1 MGTRAVTAATG
12 REIRGPGTDELRWQ
26 SWDGL
31 RRLPQASAGELVPAG
46 SRALVLA
53 PHPDDELLG
62 CGGLIRQLVA
72 LRREVIV
79 LAVTDGAASHPHS
92 TLWPAARL
100 ARERPR
106 ESLRA
111 LRRLGAGSV
120 RVERLGLDDGRIGE
134 QAQRLDAALDRIVLG
149 TDVLVS
155 TWRLD
160 GHPDHEAS
168 GRAAAQAAARH
179 GAALLEM
186 PVWMWHWAAAGDT
199 RVPWERACRLGLDDD
214 SHAAKCAAV
223 EAYRSQ
229 LSPDPTT
236 GSGPVVAPGALARLM
251 RREEVY
257 FR

>member
-1 MGTRAVTAATG
+1 MTAATG
-12 REIRGPGTDELRWQ
+12 REIVGPGTDEHRWQ

-31 RRLPQASAGELVPAG
+31 RRLPQATAGDLVPAG

-79 LAVTDGAASHPHS
+79 LAVTDGAASHPRS
-92 TLWPAARL
+92 ALWPAARL
-100 ARERPR
+100 AQERPR

-120 RVERLGLDDGRIGE
+120 TVRRLGLDDGCVSE
-134 QAQRLDAALDRIVLG
+134 QAQRLDAALERIVVE
-149 TDVLVS
+149 TDVLIS

-168 GRAAAQAAARH
+168 GRAAAQAALRH

-186 PVWMWHWAAAGDT
+186 PVWMWHWAAAGDV
-199 RVPWERACRLGLDDD
+199 RVPWERACRLPLDDD
-214 SHAAKCAAV
+214 SHAAKCTAAQ
-223 EAYRSQ
+223 AYRSQ

-236 GSGPVVAPGALARLM
+236 GRGPIVAPSALSRLM

>member
-1 MGTRAVTAATG
+1 MTAATG
-12 REIRGPGTDELRWQ
+12 REIVGAGTDERRWQ
-26 SWDGL
+26 CWDGL
-31 RRLPQASAGELVPAG
+31 RGLPQATAGDLVPAG

-72 LRREVIV
+72 LGREVIV

-100 ARERPR
+100 AQERPR

-111 LRRLGAGSV
+111 LARLGAGNV
-120 RVERLGLDDGRIGE
+120 TMERLGLDDGCVSA
-134 QAQRLDAALDRIVLG
+134 QARRLDAALDRIVLE
-149 TDVLVS
+149 TDVLVA

-179 GAALLEM
+179 GATLLEM
-186 PVWMWHWAAAGDT
+186 PVWMWHWAEAGDA
-199 RVPWERACRLGLDDD
+199 RVPWERACRLPLDDD
-214 SHAAKCAAV
+214 GHAAKCAAV
-223 EAYRSQ
+223 QAYQSQ
-229 LSPDPTT
+229 LSHDPTT
-236 GSGPVVAPGALARLM
+236 GQGPIVAPSALARLM

>member
-1 MGTRAVTAATG
+1 MTAATG
-12 REIRGPGTDELRWQ
+12 REIHGSGTDEHRWQ

-31 RRLPQASAGELVPAG
+31 RRLPQATAADLVPAG

-62 CGGLIRQLVA
+62 CGGLVRQLVA

-79 LAVTDGAASHPHS
+79 LAVTDGAASHPGS

-100 ARERPR
+100 AQERPR

-111 LRRLGAGSV
+111 LRRLGAGGV
-120 RVERLGLDDGRIGE
+120 AVQRLGLDDGCISE
-134 QAQRLDAALDRIVLG
+134 QAQRLDAALDRLLRDTGVLIA
-149 TDVLVS
+149 

-168 GRAAAQAAARH
+168 GRAAAQAASRH

-186 PVWMWHWAAAGDT
+186 PVWMWHWAEAGDA
-199 RVPWERACRLGLDDD
+199 RVPWERACRLPLDDD
-214 SHAAKCAAV
+214 SHGAKCAAAQ
-223 EAYRSQ
+223 AYRSQ
-229 LSPDPTT
+229 LAPDPTT
-236 GSGPVVAPGALARLM
+236 GQGPIVAPGALLRLM